1 MPSDAQVANLLLGL
15 LVAVAAL
22 VVVAC
27 VLMFAGV
34 AG

>member
-1 MPSDAQVANLLLGL
+1 MTDAQVANLLLVL